1 MFACV
6 ASISCGHYYT
16 TMNQPPIAVPAV
28 ATAPAVFFYAPWFGQ
43 LARPEAYTDDA
54 SWQRDVAQIQTEW
67 LEQVPAYAD
76 DEGVA
81 SRVFTLPTNLP
92 VPAGAIGVQI
102 TVVGLRDDYNA
113 MTGGFLYL
121 TADLR
126 FVDSSGAILFDS
138 RVEATSKV
146 SGAFMGYRGMAIDGR
161 IAFATWN
168 LITVAMKVIKTG
180 RIEPSQE

>member
-1 MFACV
+1 
-6 ASISCGHYYT
+6 
-16 TMNQPPIAVPAV
+16 
-28 ATAPAVFFYAPWFGQ
+28 
-43 LARPEAYTDDA
+43 
-54 SWQRDVAQIQTEW
+54 
-67 LEQVPAYAD
+67 
-76 DEGVA
+76 
-81 SRVFTLPTNLP
+81 